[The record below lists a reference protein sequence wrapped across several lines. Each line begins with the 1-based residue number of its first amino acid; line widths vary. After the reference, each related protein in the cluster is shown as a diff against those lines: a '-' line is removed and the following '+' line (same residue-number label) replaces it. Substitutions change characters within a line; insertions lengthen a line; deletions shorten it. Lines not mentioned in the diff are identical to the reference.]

1 MIAAVR
7 GILEAT
13 GPDWVQVQV
22 SGISLR
28 LSVPG
33 SSISEIGPVG
43 ERVHLHTQL
52 IVREDGFTL
61 YGFPSQEGLRMFQ
74 LVQGVTGIG
83 PRLALS
89 LLSTLGP
96 YNLASAIASGDEAA
110 LTHVPGVGKKTAA
123 RIVLELGERLQK
135 EGVPLTQTGP
145 GDGDLVAAL
154 MALGYSAQE
163 SRQALAGLD
172 MSPDAPMEERL
183 RQALRRIGG

>member
-7 GILEAT
+7 GVLEAT

-33 SSISEIGPVG
+33 SSVGELGPVG

-61 YGFPSQEGLRMFQ
+61 YGFPNQESLRMFQ
-74 LVQGVTGIG
+74 LVLGVTGIG

-110 LTHVPGVGKKTAA
+110 LTHVSGVGKKTAG

-135 EGVPLTQTGP
+135 EGVPLIQTGP
-145 GDGDLVAAL
+145 ADGDLMAAL

-163 SRQALAGLD
+163 ARQALSGLD
-172 MSPDAPMEERL
+172 APADAPIEDRL